1 MTHMTVSEEVEMEK
15 RRIYE
20 ELGMGGTEEAVRQA
34 ILSLTSKDK
43 IRQTSFLKPGESL
56 TIARMY
62 VMAKRHPKYLGF
74 LKDVADIL
82 LETRCSELGMRS
94 EQLVKIA
101 VGERETQKAGKIGW
115 LTRFIGGKKEEKG
128 GVYYE

>member
-1 MTHMTVSEEVEMEK
+1 MELSEEIMREK

-20 ELGMGGTEEAVRQA
+20 ELGIGGTEEAVRQT

-43 IRQTSFLKPGESL
+43 IRQTSFLKPGEAL

-82 LETRCSELGMRS
+82 LEARCSELGVRS

-101 VGERETQKAGKIGW
+101 VGERETQKTAKINW
-115 LTRFIGGKKEEKG
+115 LARLIGGKKEEKG
-128 GVYYE
+128 VYYE